1 VHTCRLGHEQTDAL
15 MYANWGIDFI
25 KLDLGCRSDT
35 SIHDGTAI
43 AALERV
49 RDGLNA
55 TGRPILFYID
65 AGNPTAGPRVYNP
78 MHRGM
83 PVDLFTKTH
92 VANALDEAVWSW
104 GPAVGHTWK
113 IWFDRNDQWE
123 SLIENVYRQVG
134 LEWYVPPPAPAP
146 SRRCRTQ
153 PCPRVIPAHRFII
166 AR

>member
-1 VHTCRLGHEQTDAL
+1 MFAG
-15 MYANWGIDFI
+15 WGIDFV

-78 MHRGM
+78 QHRGM
-83 PVDLFTKTH
+83 PNNLFTQTH
-92 VANALDEAVWSW
+92 VANALSEAVWSW
-104 GPAVGHTWK
+104 GPNVAHSWK
-113 IWFDRNDQWE
+113 IWFDRSDSWH
-123 SLIENVYRQVG
+123 SVIENVYRQVG
-134 LEWYVPPPAPAP
+134 LEWCDVSVNMHGNCASAETDLPSATVQVPGSRANSQPRSHAPL
-146 SRRCRTQ
+146 
-153 PCPRVIPAHRFII
+153 
-166 AR
+166 